1 MIRNVV
7 VFGASGRVGRELVR
21 QLRESGFFVRAVLRR
36 DSPIAVAVAAQAH
49 EVAHLADDSALSLS
63 NDPLLLG
70 AHAVVSCLAAD
81 AAASLTLRLFERC
94 LDAGSS
100 VRLAVLVALP
110 AAAAAGRMRNKA
122 SPLVDAAEKV
132 VDALAAQRQLPF
144 VVVRPALLLDDLA
157 DVYRDVEAGVPPT
170 VGAPA
175 ARCNPIAAA
184 DVARIVLLALQT
196 PRYYA
201 RSELLVGGPDVFS
214 WAELVALVADVAG
227 RPRVASLERP
237 GVVQG
242 VVRSLSLLSSP
253 RESLSVVL
261 RHKLRAAGLDCV
273 GAPVG
278 LLGVREFMVD
288 RRIGTLLADGDAA
301 AAAPSDMP
309 RISGCSL
316 LADPLAVDAQSCA
329 SVRLSTLLP
338 NAYRFV
344 TKPPTV
350 DDDVASSASACF
362 RYSLRIGRACRLRWQ
377 FIVDGRGSA
386 KAVAFRVLQ
395 HVLPAATSTTT
406 SRVSSRTPS
415 RTPSRAAQDR
425 SAPASPVLV
434 PRSSTPE
441 ASAANSS
448 YTASDADL
456 ASSPPVRSLL
466 TDFDA
471 ASPLPTAPA
480 PTDGGG
486 DPLPQLFDSANSH
499 SSFRSFKRSSSM
511 DLAMLC
517 ERMRGASGLVKTR
530 SYRLR
535 SYDACFVGRD
545 AVDWL
550 IENRIVQS
558 RETAVVLGE
567 VMRSAGHFR
576 SLHGATQFTDDALFY
591 RFAAD
596 EATTSAPAPMSTGLE
611 SDDDEPTSAEAEPPA
626 ADEVEAYPT
635 MCLHRD
641 DDCLRVD
648 LIQGQCLLPSEGL
661 YTLLWTSRA
670 PRFSL
675 GRHPPPRVM
684 YSIAL
689 FDGATDAD
697 AVALFEQADGGV
709 GEHTFRALSAFAAQQ
724 PRELS
729 LAPGELV
736 WVGARNGPWWRG
748 RRASDGAAGWFP
760 AIAVEPSGADS
771 AALLAALSERRFD
784 PRTEGADV
792 LAAPQ
797 GLKDAHRYP
806 LVGFPV
812 RSTDEVSADLFVP
825 LARHVRVQ
833 RTELNAPQRL
843 DDLLCVAYRSAAA
856 ATVTD
861 AVASESELA
870 VPTFAELEALRIAD
884 STQRGIFS
892 LARCAAGEVVV
903 REVAYARLGSQ
914 SARNALLNEVATLQ
928 QLSCEWFAAL
938 VGVWRLPLRVG
949 LLLAPLTGGVLSSLI
964 ARARTAPP
972 LDDMLPVRHCLS
984 ILLCAARGM
993 SFAHSLGLVLRDL
1006 QADTLLVSDDP
1017 NTATALVQ
1025 ARLFDVSRARRWL
1038 GSAVKNKSAPST
1050 PSVSAAASSAGS
1062 EPPAMTPAQLDALRV
1077 SPPESVAW
1085 RKPFFEPLSDVWSLG
1100 CLMIELFSW
1109 QKAFVELE
1117 TEARVLN
1124 ALRAGQRP
1132 DIGSVLPRYRGRRL
1146 LALVEACL
1154 RPLPEPLVML
1164 ADPESGRITVSQV
1177 LGDLERLLAEAQQ

>member
-1 MIRNVV
+1 MAAEIRNVV
-7 VFGASGRVGRELVR
+7 VFGASGRVGRQVVR
-21 QLRESGFFVRAVLRR
+21 QLRESGCFVRAVVRAR
-36 DSPIAVAVAAQAH
+36 SSAAASDGAH
-49 EVAHLADDSALSLS
+49 EVAHLADTPDALLGSGAGAEA
-63 NDPLLLG
+63 LLLG
-70 AHAVVSCLAAD
+70 AHAVVSCMSD
-81 AAASLTLRLFERC
+81 AACTLRLFERC

-100 VRLAVLVALP
+100 VRLAVLLAMP
-110 AAAAAGRMRNKA
+110 CAARLRKA
-122 SPLVDAAEKV
+122 SSLVDAAERV
-132 VDALAAQRQLPF
+132 VDALVAQRQLPF
-144 VVVRPALLLDDLA
+144 VVVRPSLLLDDLL
-157 DVYRDVEAGVPPT
+157 DVLRDVDAGVAPT
-170 VGAPA
+170 LGALST
-175 ARCNPIAAA
+175 RCNPIAAA
-184 DVARIVLLALQT
+184 DVARVIVLALLNA
-196 PRYYA
+196 RYYA

-214 WAELVALVADVAG
+214 WAELVALVADIAG
-227 RPRVASLERP
+227 RPRVAVVERP

-242 VVRSLSLLSSP
+242 VVRSLSLLSST
-253 RESLSVVL
+253 RDSLSLVL
-261 RHKLRAAGLDCV
+261 RHKLRAANLDCV

-278 LLGVREFMVD
+278 ALGVREFVLD
-288 RRIGTLLADGDAA
+288 WRIGALLADDGA
-301 AAAPSDMP
+301 AAAPNDMP

-316 LADPLAVDAQSCA
+316 LADPLAIDARSCA
-329 SVRLSTLLP
+329 SVRLTTLLP
-338 NAYRFV
+338 HAYRFV
-344 TKPPTV
+344 TKQPTV
-350 DDDVASSASACF
+350 DDDAVANASGCF

-386 KAVAFRVLQ
+386 KRVAFRVLQ
-395 HVLPAATSTTT
+395 HVLPTASGSTTS

-434 PRSSTPE
+434 PRASTPE

-456 ASSPPVRSLL
+456 ASSPPPARSLL

-471 ASPLPTAPA
+471 AVASPVAPA
-480 PTDGGG
+480 DGGE
-486 DPLPQLFDSANSH
+486 PLPQLFDSASSH

-517 ERMRGASGLVKTR
+517 ERMRAASGFVKTR

-576 SLHGATQFTDDALFY
+576 SLHGATQFADDALFY

-596 EATTSAPAPMSTGLE
+596 ESAAATAASMSTGLE
-611 SDDDEPTSAEAEPPA
+611 SDDDEPASGDVEPPVA

-641 DDCLRVD
+641 DDCLRIDV
-648 LIQGQCLLPSEGL
+648 IQGQCLLPSEGL
-661 YTLLWTSRA
+661 YTLLWTSQA

-675 GRHPPPRVM
+675 GRHPPPRLM

-697 AVALFEQADGGV
+697 AIALFQQTDGE
-709 GEHTFRALSAFAAQQ
+709 EHAFRALSAFAAQQ

-729 LAPGELV
+729 LSPGELV
-736 WVGARNGPWWRG
+736 WVGARNGPWWCG

-760 AIAVEPSGADS
+760 AIAVEPSGGDS
-771 AALLAALSERRFD
+771 AALLAALLERRFD
-784 PRTEGADV
+784 PRTEGVDL

-797 GLKDAHRYP
+797 GLKEPLRYP

-812 RSTDEVSADLFVP
+812 HGADDVSADLFVP

-843 DDLLCVAYRSAAA
+843 DDLLCVAYRSAIAKA
-856 ATVTD
+856 HD
-861 AVASESELA
+861 VASESELA
-870 VPTFAELEALRIAD
+870 VPTFAELESLNIID
-884 STQRGIFS
+884 STQRGVFS
-892 LARCAAGEVVV
+892 LARCAAGDVVV
-903 REVAYARLGSQ
+903 REVAYGRLGSQ
-914 SARNALLNEVATLQ
+914 NARNALLNEVATLQ
-928 QLSCEWFAAL
+928 QLSSEWFVAL
-938 VGVWRLPLRVG
+938 VGVWRSPLRTG
-949 LLLAPLTGGVLSSLI
+949 LLFAPMTGGVLSSLI
-964 ARARTAPP
+964 ARARAAPP
-972 LDDMLPVRHCLS
+972 LDDVLPVRHCLS

-993 SFAHSLGLVLRDL
+993 HLAHSLGLVLRDL

-1017 NTATALVQ
+1017 NTATTLVQ
-1025 ARLFDVSRARRWL
+1025 ARLFDVSRARRWI
-1038 GSAVKNKSAPST
+1038 GSAAKSKSAPST
-1050 PSVSAAASSAGS
+1050 PSASAAASASG
-1062 EPPAMTPAQLDALRV
+1062 EPAAMTPAQLDALRV

-1109 QKAFVELE
+1109 QKAFAELE
-1117 TEARVLN
+1117 TESRILN

-1164 ADPESGRITVSQV
+1164 ADPESGRIPVSQV
-1177 LGDLERLLAEAQQ
+1177 LSDLERLVTEAQQ